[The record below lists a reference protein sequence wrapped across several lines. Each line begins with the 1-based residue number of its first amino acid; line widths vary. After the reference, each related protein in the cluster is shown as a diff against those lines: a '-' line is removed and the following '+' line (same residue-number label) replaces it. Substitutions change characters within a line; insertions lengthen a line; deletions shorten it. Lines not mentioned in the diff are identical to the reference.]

1 MNNNVEIVEII
12 MQQRIANFIKENRNM
27 NRKEL
32 IERVEKMLNEKD
44 EMYNMDEKVLREE
57 LKRMGNVND

>member
-32 IERVEKMLNEKD
+32 IERVEKMLAKKD

-57 LKRMGNVND
+57 LRRMGNVND

>member
-32 IERVEKMLNEKD
+32 IERVEKMLAKKD

>member
-12 MQQRIANFIKENRNM
+12 MQQKIANFIKENRNM

-32 IERVEKMLNEKD
+32 IERVEKMLDKKD
-44 EMYNMDEKVLREE
+44 EMYNMDEKALKEE
-57 LKRMGNVND
+57 LKRMGNIND

>member
-27 NRKEL
+27 NIKEL
-32 IERVEKMLNEKD
+32 IERVEKMLDEKD

>member
-32 IERVEKMLNEKD
+32 IERVEKMLDEKD

>member
-12 MQQRIANFIKENRNM
+12 MQQRIANFIKENRNIK
-27 NRKEL
+27 RKEM
-32 IERVEKMLNEKD
+32 IERVEKMLAKKD

>member
-27 NRKEL
+27 NIKEL
-32 IERVEKMLNEKD
+32 IERVEKMLDKKD